1 MNKLQTSQQISKAS
15 DTITLKMPHVRKPIR
30 LFNLYQIT
38 DSQIDILYEKINAG
52 KYSREKQEILDIL
65 SLDWSAKKLFKEMLE
80 AGNSVKGLANR
91 SIAYM
96 LELAE
101 KEAVKPNATA
111 RDINSY
117 RRLSIV
123 DYILYVTLVWNVL
136 DGAVID
142 NHGIDQE
149 LLSTE

>member
-1 MNKLQTSQQISKAS
+1 MNKLQTSQKICKVTNSIS
-15 DTITLKMPHVRKPIR
+15 LKMPHVRKPIR

-38 DSQIDILYEKINAG
+38 DSQIDILYEKINGAD
-52 KYSREKQEILDIL
+52 KYRKEKQEILDIL
-65 SLDWSAKKLFKEMLE
+65 CIEYSSERLFKEMLT
-80 AGNSVKGLANR
+80 AGNSVQRLAIT
-91 SIAYM
+91 SIEYM

-123 DYILYVTLVWNVL
+123 DYILHVANVWSVL
-136 DGAVID
+136 DGAVTN
-142 NHGIDQE
+142 NHGIDQAK
-149 LLSTE
+149 